1 MTQKPLLTSLNQAE
15 RQQVIK
21 RSYLDIDYFAHYF
34 LKDTVYDET
43 PWFHKEIYN
52 YLERD
57 DIKKLAIICPR
68 GHAKST
74 LSAKIYVLHRVLFA
88 NYTDTRFIIM
98 VSESLDQSI
107 NLMKDVKDELEFNA
121 TLREFFG
128 HLFTSG
134 LKWTETDIITS
145 NGVRVWARGSRQR
158 IRGSKYR
165 NRRPDLIILDD
176 FESELNTETPEQ
188 RDKLKKWI
196 NAAVLPAVDPK
207 RGKVFLIG
215 TIIHED
221 AYLADIKNDIE
232 GLLGW
237 HKRMYKAG
245 LAEGKALWDAR
256 YPLEKLQQI
265 HDELAAQGYEHI
277 YYQEYENEAVT
288 PGSGLAKEIKQDQW
302 EYFWSE
308 EADCW
313 FINVDGVWKS
323 MFTFLGYDPALGK
336 AGGDATGEV
345 VLGVD
350 SDGHNHILAVAELR
364 IGVFEVLE
372 RIFAQVKEWHVRN
385 VNIESISF
393 QEVLRDSLYQMMPQK
408 GIYFGVIDYKPKDKK
423 ATRLQGL
430 TPYYYGGNI
439 SHNGFFPNLVS
450 QLRMF
455 PKTQH
460 DDLLDALWMVL
471 QGCSKPQHIPYVP
484 GKPIVKTKRG
494 KRIFKKYSWLT
505 GAPVE

>member
-1 MTQKPLLTSLNQAE
+1 MNPMLPKLSNEDKQWI
-15 RQQVIK
+15 IK

-43 PWFHKEIYN
+43 PWFHKEVYN

-57 DIKKLAIICPR
+57 DIQKLAIIVPR

-74 LSAKIYVLHRVLFA
+74 LSSKIYVLHRILFA
-88 NYTDTRFIIM
+88 AYTDTRFIIM
-98 VSESLDQSI
+98 VSESLDQSV
-107 NLMKDVKDELEFNA
+107 NLLKDVSEEFRYND
-121 TLREFFG
+121 LIREFFG
-128 HLFTSG
+128 DLVG
-134 LKWTETDIITS
+134 NGKWTEADIVTS

-158 IRGSKYR
+158 IRGSKFR

-207 RGKVFLIG
+207 LGKVFLIG

-221 AYLADIKNDIE
+221 AYLADIKNDKD

-237 HKRMYKAG
+237 QKRMYKAG
-245 LAEGKALWDAR
+245 LPEGEALWEAR
-256 YPLEKLQQI
+256 YPIKKLQKI

-288 PGSGLAKEIKQDQW
+288 PGSGLAREIIVTKFDYVW
-302 EYFWSE
+302 IDD
-308 EADCW
+308 ADCW
-313 FINVDGVWKS
+313 FIETEKNVWLA

-336 AGGDATGEV
+336 MKGDATGEI

-350 SDGHNHILAVAELR
+350 SNGHNHVLQVEEVR
-364 IGVFEVLE
+364 CGVFELLE
-372 RIFAQVKEWHVRN
+372 RMFDQVKAWHVRN
-385 VNIESISF
+385 LNIESISF
-393 QEVLRDSLYQMMPQK
+393 QEVLRDALYQMMPMK

-439 SHNGFFPNLVS
+439 SHNGNYPNLTS

-455 PKTQH
+455 PKTKH

-471 QGCSKPQHIPYVP
+471 QGCSKPQTMDYTP
-484 GKPIVKTKRG
+484 GKPMG
-494 KRIFKKYSWLT
+494 KKKKGGRVFKKYSWLT
-505 GAPVE
+505 GAPVEN